1 MSKSATISE
10 DRQRVNFDSVQP
22 PNQKFAVLSFITPET
37 SNMKDSTLYAIKVL
51 GCFPTQQDACDFIKE
66 EHAREGR
73 IFNLYISSVGTWSPL
88 DPSDDQIMHVDY
100 ADKKLNEIMNAYH
113 DNEKLVKEQERMI
126 KDQKMN
132 LSVAEEGLPDKA
144 NKVSRRV
151 PDDVKAKI
159 EEIKKLYG
167 EHK

>member
-22 PNQKFAVLSFITPET
+22 LNQKFAVLSFITPET

-51 GCFPTQQDACDFIKE
+51 GCFPTQQDACEFIKE

-73 IFNLYISSVGTWSPL
+73 IFNLYISSVGTWSPF

-132 LSVAEEGLPDKA
+132 LSVAEEDLPNKT
-144 NKVSRRV
+144 NKVSRKV